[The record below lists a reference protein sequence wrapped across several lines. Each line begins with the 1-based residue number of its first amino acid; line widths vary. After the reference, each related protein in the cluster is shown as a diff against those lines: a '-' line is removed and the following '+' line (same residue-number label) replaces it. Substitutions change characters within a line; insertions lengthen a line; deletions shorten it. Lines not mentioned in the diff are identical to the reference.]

1 MNLELNGLSLGWS
14 EIEWDRMEW
23 GYGIVILLEN
33 RGRWDKVRKE
43 NQSHLRESGWV
54 SNGFGFGHRVGRV
67 I

>member
-1 MNLELNGLSLGWS
+1 MR
-14 EIEWDRMEW
+14 WDRMEW
-23 GYGIVILLEN
+23 DYGIVFLLES
-33 RGRWDKVRKE
+33 RGRWGKVRKE